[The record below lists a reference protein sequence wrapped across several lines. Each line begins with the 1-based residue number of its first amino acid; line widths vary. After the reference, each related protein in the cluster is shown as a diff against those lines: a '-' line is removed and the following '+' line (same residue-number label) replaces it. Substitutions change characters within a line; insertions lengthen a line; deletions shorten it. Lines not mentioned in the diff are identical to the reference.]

1 MGEKINKCRVLVWRP
16 EGRRPLGRTRQ
27 RWENNI
33 KMYMKRMRWKF
44 ADWLQLAQNMGKITG
59 CY

>member
-16 EGRRPLGRTRQ
+16 EGKRPLGITRQ

-33 KMYMKRMRWKF
+33 KMCMKGIGWKV
-44 ADWLQLAQNMGKITG
+44 ADWLQLAQNMGQMTG
-59 CY
+59 